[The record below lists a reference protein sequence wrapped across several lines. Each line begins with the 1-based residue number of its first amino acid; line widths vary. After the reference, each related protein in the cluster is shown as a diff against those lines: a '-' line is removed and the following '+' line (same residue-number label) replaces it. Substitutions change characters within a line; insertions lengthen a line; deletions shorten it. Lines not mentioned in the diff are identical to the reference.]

1 MIRFLKRI
9 GLFVFP
15 LLFLVVSVA
24 FVSKKI
30 INNRPVFTLSA
41 TTETLILGHSQAE
54 CGLNDSLI
62 QGSKNLA
69 QGGEAYFY
77 TYQKLRKLLPENPQ
91 VKTVFLSFSN
101 NQIEKKMDEWTY
113 DDKHLS
119 NYFPKYSGQLDAEDY
134 SLLMKYN
141 PKKVVSGELKALK
154 NNLSFILKNQKSYLD
169 NGNWGGYLYLK
180 RNKIDSLLKGNYSA
194 FLKEETSNEIS
205 EINLNYLK
213 KIVSLCNQKN
223 VKLVFFRT
231 PIHPKLFDSYDEKTF
246 QNIRTKQFNSIP
258 FLDFHDFKL
267 ENDEYGDF
275 NHLNFKGAA
284 MFSKH
289 FNSIIQQGVSKPTTP
304 LQK

>member
-24 FVSKKI
+24 FVSKKV
-30 INNRPVFTLSA
+30 INSRPVFTLLS
-41 TTETLILGHSQAE
+41 TTETLVLGHSQAE
-54 CGLNDSLI
+54 CALNDSLI
-62 QGSKNLA
+62 QGARNLA

-91 VKTVFLSFSN
+91 VKTVYLSFSN

-113 DDKHLS
+113 DDQHLS
-119 NYFPKYSGQLDAEDY
+119 NYFPKYSGQMDAEDY
-134 SLLMKYN
+134 KLLMQHN
-141 PKKVVSGELKALK
+141 PKKVMAGELKALK
-154 NNLSFILKNQKSYLD
+154 NNLTFILKNKKSYLD
-169 NGNWGGYLYLK
+169 NNNWGGYLYLK
-180 RNKIDSLLKGNYSA
+180 RNKIDSLLKSNYKA
-194 FLKEETSNEIS
+194 FLKEETSSEMS

-213 KIVSLCNQKN
+213 KIVSLCKESN

-246 QNIRTKQFNSIP
+246 QNIRIQQFNSIP

-267 ENDEYGDF
+267 DNDEYGDF

-284 MFSKH
+284 TFSEH
-289 FNSIIQQGVSKPTTP
+289 FNTIVQQGVSKPTIP

>member
-9 GLFVFP
+9 ALFVFP

-24 FVSKKI
+24 FVSKKM
-30 INNRPVFTLSA
+30 INIRTVFTLPS
-41 TTETLILGHSQAE
+41 TTENLLVGHSQAE
-54 CGLNDSLI
+54 CALNDSLI
-62 QGSKNLA
+62 LGSKNLA

-91 VKTVFLSFSN
+91 VQTVYLSFSN

-113 DDKHLS
+113 DDQHLS
-119 NYFPKYSGQLDAEDY
+119 NYFPKYSGQMDAKDY
-134 SLLMKYN
+134 QLLMQHN
-141 PKKVVSGELKALK
+141 LKKVLAGELKALK
-154 NNLSFILKNQKSYLD
+154 NNLTFILKNKKSYLD
-169 NGNWGGYLYLK
+169 NNNWGGYLYLK
-180 RNKIDSLLKGNYSA
+180 RNKIDSLLKGNYNA
-194 FLKEETSNEIS
+194 FLKEETSSEIS

-213 KIVSLCNQKN
+213 KIVSLCKESN

-231 PIHPKLFDSYDEKTF
+231 PIHPKLFDSYDEKAF
-246 QNIRTKQFNSIP
+246 QNIRTKQFNSIQ

-267 ENDEYGDF
+267 DNNEYGDF

-284 MFSKH
+284 TFSQH
-289 FNSIIQQGVSKPTTP
+289 FNTIVQQGVSKSTTP

>member
-15 LLFLVVSVA
+15 LFFLVVSVA
-24 FVSKKI
+24 FVSKKM
-30 INNRPVFTLSA
+30 INSRTVFALPS

-54 CGLNDSLI
+54 CALNDSLI
-62 QGSKNLA
+62 QGARNLA

-91 VKTVFLSFSN
+91 VQTVYLSFSN

-113 DDKHLS
+113 DDQHLS
-119 NYFPKYSGQLDAEDY
+119 NYFPKYSGQMDAEDY
-134 SLLMKYN
+134 QLLMQHN
-141 PKKVVSGELKALK
+141 PKKVMAGELKALK
-154 NNLSFILKNQKSYLD
+154 NNLTFILKNKKSYLD
-169 NGNWGGYLYLK
+169 NNNWGGYLYLK
-180 RNKIDSLLKGNYSA
+180 RNKIDSLLKGNYKA
-194 FLKEETSNEIS
+194 FLKEETSSEMS

-213 KIVSLCNQKN
+213 KIVSLCKESN
-223 VKLVFFRT
+223 VKLMFFRT

-246 QNIRTKQFNSIP
+246 QNIRTKQFNLIP

-267 ENDEYGDF
+267 DNGEYGDF

-284 MFSKH
+284 TFSEH
-289 FNSIIQQGVSKPTTP
+289 FNTIVQQGVSKLTIP

>member
-9 GLFVFP
+9 ALFVFP
-15 LLFLVVSVA
+15 LLFLVVGVA

-30 INNRPVFTLSA
+30 INNRPVFTLPP

-54 CGLNDSLI
+54 CALNDSLI

-101 NQIEKKMDEWTY
+101 NQVEKKMDEWTY

-119 NYFPKYSGQLDAEDY
+119 NYFPKYSGQLDFEDY
-134 SLLMKYN
+134 TLLMKYN
-141 PKKVVSGELKALK
+141 PKEVLSGELKALK
-154 NNLSFILKNQKSYLD
+154 NNFSFILKNQKSYLS
-169 NGNWGGYLYLK
+169 NNNWGGYLYLK
-180 RNKIDSLLKGNYSA
+180 RNKIDSLLKANYIRT
-194 FLKEETSNEIS
+194 LKKETTDEIS
-205 EINLNYLK
+205 IINLNYLK
-213 KIVSLCNQKN
+213 KIVSLCKQNN

-231 PIHPKLFDSYDEKTF
+231 PIHRVLFDSYNEKNF
-246 QNIRTKQFNSIP
+246 QIIRNEQFNEVV

-267 ENDEYGDF
+267 NNDEYGDF
-275 NHLNFKGAA
+275 NHLNFKGAKK
-284 MFSKH
+284 FSMH
-289 FNSIIQQGVSKPTTP
+289 FNTI
-304 LQK
+304 LQHDLQPKTQFQK